1 MLNCFK
7 TKKFKLLLAM
17 ISLLVLT
24 NSIQESYAKY
34 ISSASS
40 MSNFTIA
47 QWTFIVN
54 NQDVLENEDF
64 SSTIVPVIDSNSNI
78 KDGVIAP
85 TSTGHFDINI
95 DFSNV
100 EVAFK
105 EEVSITQDSETNV
118 SDLVLTGY
126 SVNGG
131 PKINIAAGDKIT
143 VNHALDDTSTTDN
156 YRFFV
161 EWVDGDGE
169 TMDNE
174 ADTEASEDGIAKVK
188 VNLNFIQLAN

>member
-40 MSNFTIA
+40 TSNFSIA

-54 NQDVLENEDF
+54 DQDVLNNEDF
-64 SSTIVPVIDSNSNI
+64 SSTIVPTIDSNSHI

-85 TSTGHFDINI
+85 TSTGYFDVNI
-95 DFSNV
+95 DYSNV
-100 EVAFK
+100 DVSFK
-105 EEVSITQDSETNV
+105 EEISLTSDETTTLT
-118 SDLVLTGY
+118 DLVITGY

-131 PKINIAAGDKIT
+131 STINLEDGETISVTHNLGEET
-143 VNHALDDTSTTDN
+143 TSDN

-161 EWVDGDGE
+161 KWVDGEGE
-169 TMDNE
+169 TMDND
-174 ADTEASEDGIAKVK
+174 ADTEASVDGIAKVK